1 MDRERIGIWGSS
13 YSGGHALTVAAID
26 KRVGCVVSQ
35 VPTTSGFLAAQRRV
49 RYDKAQACRRRSR
62 PTAKRAMRAC
72 RPPRCAWS
80 MPIPRRRWRIRDT
93 TPCYMTGEAQ
103 RCTAWV
109 NEVTLRSL
117 ELARAYEPAAYIR
130 RIAPTPLLMIVATG
144 DGLTPADLQ
153 QEAFNTA
160 HQPKQ
165 FAAAGRPLPVYTE
178 HFERTAARRRLVR
191 AAPALTPKGQD
202 NDDNNN
208 GDKTA
213 GAAWLRCARRPWATP
228 WSGLTGRCT
237 ARSRP
242 IWPNLFD
249 PSDPTSALLA
259 TLAVFAGGFL
269 ARPVGGWLF
278 GRIGDRYGRKFTLVL
293 TMCLLALTSLAI
305 AVLPTYGRRE
315 CGHLSCSCAG

>member
-1 MDRERIGIWGSS
+1 MTGAGLQAAFEADREARDAGLPPATLRMVDADPEAPVAYPGHDS
-13 YSGGHALTVAAID
+13 YA
-26 KRVGCVVSQ
+26 
-35 VPTTSGFLAAQRRV
+35 
-49 RYDKAQACRRRSR
+49 
-62 PTAKRAMRAC
+62 
-72 RPPRCAWS
+72 
-80 MPIPRRRWRIRDT
+80 
-93 TPCYMTGEAQ
+93 YMTGEAQ

-165 FAAAGRPLPVYTE
+165 LLLLPGGHYSVYGT
-178 HFERTAARRRLVR
+178 FRTHPPRGRLVR
-191 AAPALTPKGQD
+191 AAALTPK
-202 NDDNNN
+202 
-208 GDKTA
+208 DKTMTTITMETQDRRRRLA
-213 GAAWLRCARRPWATP
+213 SLRAAAVGNALEWFDWTLYGTFSAYLAM
-228 WSGLTGRCT
+228 
-237 ARSRP
+237 
-242 IWPNLFD
+242 NLFD

-278 GRIGDRYGRKFTLVL
+278 GRIGDRYGRKFTLV
-293 TMCLLALTSLAI
+293 
-305 AVLPTYGRRE
+305 
-315 CGHLSCSCAG
+315 